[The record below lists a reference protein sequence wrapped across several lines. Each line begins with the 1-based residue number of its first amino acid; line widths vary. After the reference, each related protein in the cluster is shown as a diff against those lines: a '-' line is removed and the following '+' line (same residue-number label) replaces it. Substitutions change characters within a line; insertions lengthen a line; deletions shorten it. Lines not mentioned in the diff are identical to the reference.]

1 MKRRNFLKSSVVAS
15 SSLMLP
21 AFLKS
26 GFAQSTLK
34 SRNGKILVVVQ
45 LSGGNDGLNT
55 VVPYENDIYYRNRPT
70 LAIPKKEVL
79 KLNSELGLHPILSPL
94 RGLYDN
100 GELSIINSVG
110 YPNPSRSHFR
120 SMDIWQTASNSNEYL
135 STGWL
140 GRYLD
145 SECETCPVY
154 QALEVDDGL
163 SLALKGANRNGFAMS
178 DINDIRKSAN
188 NKYLKKISHIAE
200 PEDHNVAYL
209 YKTLADT
216 QQSTDYLYE
225 KSKVY
230 DSKTTYPK
238 STIGKDFKQ
247 IAELIMADIPTQ
259 VYYLSLSGFDTHS
272 GQKGR
277 QQKLLKQ
284 YSEAVAAFTQ
294 DLKANNLFE
303 DVVIM
308 TFSEFGR
315 RVNQNASGGT
325 DHGTAN
331 NVFLM
336 GGNIKKAGF
345 YNDAPNLSKL
355 DNQDLKY
362 EIDFREI
369 YATVLDKC
377 LGADAT
383 TVLQNKFNHLNI
395 L

>member
-15 SSLMLP
+15 STMMMP

-26 GFAQSTLK
+26 GFGQSNLT
-34 SRNGKILVVVQ
+34 SRNGKIVVVVQ

-55 VVPYENDIYYRNRPT
+55 VVPYENDIYYKNRPT
-70 LAIPKKEVL
+70 LGIPKNEVL
-79 KLNSELGLHPILSPL
+79 KLDAGLGLHPNLGAL
-94 RGLYDN
+94 RDLYDN

-110 YPNPSRSHFR
+110 YPNPNRSHFR
-120 SMDIWQTASNSNEYL
+120 SMDIWQTASSSDEFL

-163 SLALKGANRNGFAMS
+163 SLAMKGANKSAFAMNN
-178 DINDIRKSAN
+178 INRIRKTAN
-188 NKYLKKISHIAE
+188 NNYLKKISQLAT
-200 PEDHNVAYL
+200 PEEHNVAYL

-216 QQSTDYLYE
+216 QQSTNYLYE

-230 DSKTTYPK
+230 RSKITYPK
-238 STIGKDFKQ
+238 SAIGRDFKQ
-247 IAELIMADIPTQ
+247 IAELITTDIPTQ
-259 VYYLSLSGFDTHS
+259 IYYVSLGGFDTHS
-272 GQKGR
+272 GQKNR
-277 QQKLLKQ
+277 QQRLLKQ
-284 YSEAVAAFTQ
+284 YSEAVGAFVK
-294 DLKANNLFE
+294 DLKANDLFE

-336 GGNIKKAGF
+336 GGKLKKAGF
-345 YNDAPNLSKL
+345 YNEAPDLSNLA
-355 DNQDLKY
+355 NQDLVY
-362 EIDFREI
+362 DIDFREI

-377 LGADAT
+377 LKANSDA
-383 TVLQNKFNHLNI
+383 I
-395 L
+395 LRGNFKGLDIL

>member
-15 SSLMLP
+15 STVMMP

-26 GFAQSTLK
+26 GFGQSNLA
-34 SRNGKILVVVQ
+34 SRSGKVVVVVQ

-55 VVPYENDIYYRNRPT
+55 VVPYENDIYYNNRPT
-70 LAIPKKEVL
+70 LAIPKNEVL
-79 KLNSELGLHPILSPL
+79 KLDDGLGLHPSMGAL
-94 RGLYDN
+94 RDLYN
-100 GELSIINSVG
+100 NEELSIINSVG
-110 YPNPSRSHFR
+110 YPNPNRSHFR
-120 SMDIWQTASNSNEYL
+120 SMDIWQTGSASDEYL

-163 SLALKGANRNGFAMS
+163 SLAMKGVNRSAFAMS
-178 DINDIRKSAN
+178 NVNKTRKVAG
-188 NKYLKKISHIAE
+188 NKYLKKMSQLAE
-200 PEDHNVAYL
+200 PAEHNVSYL

-216 QQSTDYLYE
+216 QQSIDYLYG

-230 DSKTTYPK
+230 RSKIKYPK

-247 IAELIMADIPTQ
+247 IAELITTDIPTQ
-259 VYYLSLSGFDTHS
+259 IYYVSLGGFDTHS
-272 GQKGR
+272 GQKKK
-277 QQKLLKQ
+277 QHNLLKQ
-284 YSEAVAAFTQ
+284 YSEAVHAFVK

-336 GGNIKKAGF
+336 GGKLKKAGF
-345 YNDAPNLSKL
+345 YNDGPDLFNLS
-355 DNQDLKY
+355 NQDLVY
-362 EIDFREI
+362 DIDFREI

-377 LGADAT
+377 LNANSNAILNGNFKGLN
-383 TVLQNKFNHLNI
+383 VL
-395 L
+395 

>member
-15 SSLMLP
+15 STMMMP

-26 GFAQSTLK
+26 GFGQTKLT
-34 SRNGKILVVVQ
+34 SRSGKILVVVQ

-55 VVPYENDIYYRNRPT
+55 VVPYENDIYYKNRPT

-79 KLNSELGLHPILSPL
+79 KLDDGLGLHPSLGAL
-94 RGLYDN
+94 RDLYNN
-100 GELSIINSVG
+100 GELSVINSVG
-110 YPNPSRSHFR
+110 YPNPNRSHFR
-120 SMDIWQTASNSNEYL
+120 SMDIWQTGSASDEFL

-154 QALEVDDGL
+154 QAIEVDDGL
-163 SLALKGANRNGFAMS
+163 SLAMKGAQRNAFAMS
-178 DINDIRKSAN
+178 NVNKIRKAAD
-188 NKYLKKISHIAE
+188 NKYLKKMSQLAA
-200 PEDHNVAYL
+200 PEEHNVAYL

-225 KSKVY
+225 KTKAYRSKI
-230 DSKTTYPK
+230 TYPK
-238 STIGKDFKQ
+238 SAIGKDFKQ
-247 IAELIMADIPTQ
+247 IAELITTDSPTQ
-259 VYYLSLSGFDTHS
+259 IYYVSLGGFDTHS
-272 GQKGR
+272 GQKKK
-277 QQKLLKQ
+277 QHNLLKE
-284 YSEAVAAFTQ
+284 YSQAIEAFTK
-294 DLKANNLFE
+294 DLKSNDLFE

-336 GGNIKKAGF
+336 GGKLKRAGF
-345 YNDAPNLSKL
+345 YNEAPDLTNLAS
-355 DNQDLKY
+355 QDLDY
-362 EIDFREI
+362 DIDFREI

-377 LGADAT
+377 LNANSNAILNGNFKGLN
-383 TVLQNKFNHLNI
+383 VL
-395 L
+395 